1 MTLKTLKKLETV
13 QPPRWIFE
21 HRNINLNINLHFTA
35 VFLQTQMVNLN
46 LPENVSPEYKAN

>member
-35 VFLQTQMVNLN
+35 VFLQTQMVNFH
-46 LPENVSPEYKAN
+46 EIYQRT